1 MKGTIT
7 GNLSMKMKRVG
18 TRSEGPEYYIEPT
31 DEYRERWEEILV
43 WKQTNRWQED
53 PKLQG
58 LLGKEVELLADII
71 ETRTSITI
79 EYFEV
84 KEVNY

>member
-43 WKQTNRWQED
+43 WKQTNRWHFASRFI
-53 PKLQG
+53 G
-58 LLGKEVELLADII
+58 VCSSILLV
-71 ETRTSITI
+71 
-79 EYFEV
+79 
-84 KEVNY
+84 